1 MEPFDKKYMHLAL
14 EQGKEAKLSGE
25 WPFGAVI
32 VSGDKV
38 IAQNR
43 CTENASKNVLA
54 HAELQAVNDACKT
67 LGRNK
72 LNDCVIYC
80 TNEPCLMCASAI
92 IQAKIPKVV
101 IGASRTDMPNLLRER
116 KLKIEDLASD
126 AGYDLEIVKG
136 ILKDEVL
143 QSFADIQK
151 K

>member
-1 MEPFDKKYMHLAL
+1 MNTDAHYMHLAL

-32 VSGDKV
+32 VCGDKV
-38 IAQNR
+38 IAQNH
-43 CTENASKNVLA
+43 CTEGAAKNVLA
-54 HAELQAVNDACKT
+54 HAELQAVNDACKV

-72 LNDCVIYC
+72 FDDCVIYC

-101 IGASRTDMPNLLRER
+101 IGACRIDMPHLLRER
-116 KLKIEDLASD
+116 KLKIEDLADD
-126 AGYDLEIVKG
+126 AGYPIEIVKG
-136 ILKDEVL
+136 VLKGEVIQL
-143 QSFADIQK
+143 FSDIK